1 MRLTYSGFGRGFF
14 AQVTQRAYIADYELV
29 SGGTGFSIVEVA
41 DPIVRTSQTGV
52 ALDVKVRKV
61 EMVARLRALV
71 KISGQDFGTDLKAW
85 RAWWQKEGRHE
96 LGGWGLKAMGIS

>member
-1 MRLTYSGFGRGFF
+1 MRLTYSEFGRGFF

-29 SGGTGFSIVEVA
+29 SGGTEFSIVEVA

-71 KISGQDFGTDLKAW
+71 KSSGQDFGTDLAAW
-85 RAWWQKEGRHE
+85 HA
-96 LGGWGLKAMGIS
+96 